1 MKTPSP
7 TRFLALVLVLGALGV
22 AWAGGWKTLAWVRY
36 DPATKTYVL
45 SNGGTLPGTG
55 ISSLKAGRWVE
66 VRGETIIPQA
76 QWRPP
81 QDIEKHWTPKGA
93 TRVTFSHERHFASLG
108 GKNCLIC
115 HADEKGLGS
124 GKDFES
130 RAPDVTLEPHAAKS
144 LGRFCSN
151 CHNDQTKPASFEGVT
166 PSVNPTV
173 FPAFGHTGDGA
184 CSRCHVPVSH
194 GADFV
199 PNHPLIVAAGTG
211 RCSSCHRGAQEIRA
225 ADLSQALGY
234 VHAQQTLLEN
244 PEDTVAFQKTLPNHF
259 CTYCHTTQENFWTI
273 K

>member
-7 TRFLALVLVLGALGV
+7 ARFLALLVILGAFGM
-22 AWAGGWKTLAWVRY
+22 AWASGWKTLAWVRY
-36 DPATKTYVL
+36 DPATKSYGL
-45 SNGGTLPGTG
+45 SNGAPLPGLG

-66 VRGETIIPQA
+66 LRNGTAIPQP

-81 QDIEKHWTPKGA
+81 QDIEKHWTPRGA
-93 TRVTFSHERHFASLG
+93 NRVTFSHERHFAALG
-108 GKNCLIC
+108 GKNCLSC

-144 LGRFCSN
+144 IGRFCSS
-151 CHNDQTKPASFEGVT
+151 CHNDQTKPASFEGAN
-166 PSVNPTV
+166 PGVNATI
-173 FPAFGHTGDGA
+173 FTTFGKSGDGA
-184 CSRCHVPVSH
+184 CSRCHVPDSH

-199 PNHPLIVAAGTG
+199 PNHPLIVSSGKE
-211 RCSSCHRGAQEIRA
+211 RCSSCHRGAQGIRVQ
-225 ADLSQALGY
+225 DLSQALEY
-234 VHAQQTLLEN
+234 VHAQQSLLEN
-244 PEDTVAFQKTLPNHF
+244 PEDLAAFQKTLPNHF